1 MTYEEMM
8 AIGESCGLRTVS
20 ECYDNVMHH
29 YDAFFEIDNL
39 NEETF
44 KLQKDI
50 CKKNPQGFMET
61 FSVSQDLINEW
72 NKEEM
77 EQ

>member
-8 AIGESCGLRTVS
+8 SIGESCGLKTVG

-29 YDAFFEIDNL
+29 YDVFFKIDNL
-39 NEETF
+39 NEEVL

-50 CKKNPQGFMET
+50 CKENPQGFMEA
-61 FSVSQDLINEW
+61 FSVSQDLVDKW
-72 NKEEM
+72 NSEK
-77 EQ
+77 